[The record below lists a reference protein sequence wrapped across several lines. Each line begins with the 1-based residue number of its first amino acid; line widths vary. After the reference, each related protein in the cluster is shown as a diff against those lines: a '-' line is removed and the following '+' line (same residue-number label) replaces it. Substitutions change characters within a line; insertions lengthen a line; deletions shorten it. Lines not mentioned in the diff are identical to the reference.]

1 MSFQSASQISQSDP
15 TSQFGQSVQSG
26 LESNHTKTR
35 PMNPLVIVIIVLV
48 IVILAIGAVTVWL
61 ATKPASTGPVCS
73 NVQQAPGV
81 TCTTANNIT
90 TCAPNVNAY
99 VVVGD
104 NGQLK
109 PAPASCVAPGQQD
122 LNGVCSDSGSLT
134 CGNGTKPGTGA
145 DSNTCVVNLGAT
157 ATIDPTGLVVASA
170 GACGTGTSQGA
181 DHVCTATTPGTTCI
195 QPGAAVKLDPQTNT
209 YVPASPAC
217 GTGTTYNGSTFTCTA
232 TGPGTSCPTL
242 LAGVKKVANTVVPDF
257 VDSTLFTIDAQHQI
271 EPAQTVCPTGSKLD
285 PKTFTCSAPTANCPK
300 LGTNVV
306 NTNNTIVPAQTVCPT
321 GSTLDPT
328 KFTCSAAK
336 AYTNKTNTYDPSD
349 PQTWVMIDNENTC
362 RGTSYMSGSSFCAV
376 VPVNLVGE
384 SYYYHNY
391 AFVSGAPNLDNIT
404 KAQQALSGEIDTTDK
419 NWGGMSGFCKDSNNN
434 CIGVDVFYDSS
445 NNTSYYLPCQF
456 DANRETKDGKPSM
469 LQDTAVP
476 GVKWFNSANTNTATQ
491 LHYGAVVS
499 KNFDINN
506 PDLPKPKQS
515 LGKTAAKRKLP
526 GWD

>member
-26 LESNHTKTR
+26 LESNHTKIR

-170 GACGTGTSQGA
+170 GACGTGTTPGA

-217 GTGTTYNGSTFTCTA
+217 GTGTTYNGSPSFTCTA

-306 NTNNTIVPAQTVCPT
+306 NTNNTIVPAQTVCPN

-328 KFTCSAAK
+328 KFTCSAASVK
-336 AYTNKTNTYDPSD
+336 TYDPND

-391 AFVSGAPNLDNIT
+391 AFVSGAPNLNNIT
-404 KAQQALSGEIDTTDK
+404 KAQQALTGTISSDTT
-419 NWGGMSGFCKDSNNN
+419 WGGVSEFCKTTD
-434 CIGVDVFYDSS
+434 CIGIDVFYDSS

-456 DANRETKDGKPSM
+456 DANRETKDGKASM